1 MSLNILVLSKVRAYI
16 QQNMLTY
23 PDAWH
28 VVQQVLSKVIAY
40 IQQNELTKW
49 IKIVYLYEDLNDPVI
64 RALADNL
71 RVIDRCFP
79 KVSPRLPNQLAHLF
93 FLQPRTS
100 SERLHPSHWTH
111 VVECGEHYEE
121 HAAKLLLA

>member
-1 MSLNILVLSKVRAYI
+1 MRTSSRICRRI
-16 QQNMLTY
+16 LTY

-79 KVSPRLPNQLAHLF
+79 KVSSPLLNQVAHLF